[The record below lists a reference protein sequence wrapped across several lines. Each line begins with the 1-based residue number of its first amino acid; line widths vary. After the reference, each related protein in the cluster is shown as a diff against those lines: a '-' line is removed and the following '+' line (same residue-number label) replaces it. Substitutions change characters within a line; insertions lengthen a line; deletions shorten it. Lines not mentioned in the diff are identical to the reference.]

1 MGDGFSGRSEL
12 IPTIYVDEYRVC
24 CGGPDVVSHAI
35 RNLDLR
41 AIWYLI

>member
-12 IPTIYVDEYRVC
+12 IPTIYVDEHR
-24 CGGPDVVSHAI
+24 GRRAGPDVVSHAI